1 MVGEIPL
8 IESALHEKNPALKE
22 VFEGMF
28 KGRLPSHSE
37 YIPRTTVDTFGPKSL
52 HLTLTDR
59 PTTRNLNAA
68 AGSYRAKWSDR
79 SETIKVIQDS
89 LKIDIEQTE
98 VSYMSGQD
106 PIDLNLRQYGRDL
119 LALENELILTG
130 DPTADDTVPSGLQ
143 FRFNNDAT
151 LIGQAV
157 DAGDLDIDADDT
169 SRFAFL
175 EFLDESHELCG
186 GGVVDIM
193 CMNRQT
199 WRKFRAALRVLR
211 ILDNHQD
218 QFDRMVNTYNGAMFC
233 NPGLRP
239 ENQLSAAPA
248 GQIIPV
254 DTTTSV
260 FGDANTTPIYNISH
274 KGKEGLRV
282 LQVHGL
288 KTDRLGRNPENVTEV
303 VVDMR
308 STLGLF
314 LPTKFC
320 VSLLDGLNVI

>member
-1 MVGEIPL
+1 MVGQIPL

-22 VFEGMF
+22 VYEGMF
-28 KGRLPSHSE
+28 RGRLPAPAE
-37 YIPRTTVDTFGPKSL
+37 YIPRVTVDTFGPKSL
-52 HLTLTDR
+52 HLTHTDR

-119 LALENELILTG
+119 LALENELLLTG
-130 DPTADDTVPSGLQ
+130 NPLADDTVPAGLL

-151 LIGQAV
+151 LITQAV
-157 DAGDLDIDADDT
+157 DAGNLDIDGSDT
-169 SRFAFL
+169 NRFSFL
-175 EFLDESHELCG
+175 EKLDESHELCG
-186 GGVVDIM
+186 GGQVDIM

-199 WRKFRAALRVLR
+199 WRKFRAALRVLK
-211 ILDNHQD
+211 ILDTTQD
-218 QFDRMVNTYNGAMFC
+218 QFDRQVMSYNGAMFC
-233 NPGLRP
+233 NPGMKP
-239 ENQLSAAPA
+239 EYQLTSAAA
-248 GQIIPV
+248 GQIIPS
-254 DTTTSV
+254 DTTTSI
-260 FGDANTTPIYNISH
+260 FGDASTTPIFNISH
-274 KGKEGLRV
+274 KGKEGLKT

-288 KTDRLGRNPENVTEV
+288 KTDRLGRNPENVTEI

-308 STLGLF
+308 STYGIF
-314 LPTKFC
+314 LPTKYC

>member
-22 VFEGMF
+22 VYEGMF
-28 KGRLPSHSE
+28 RGRLPSPIE

-79 SETIKVIQDS
+79 SETIKVIQDA

-106 PIDLNLRQYGRDL
+106 PIDLNLRQYGKDL
-119 LALENELILTG
+119 LALENELLLTG
-130 DPTADDTVPSGLQ
+130 NPSADDTVPAGLLY
-143 FRFNNDAT
+143 RFNNDAT
-151 LIGQAV
+151 LIGQGV
-157 DAGDLDIDADDT
+157 DAEDLDIDADDA
-169 SRFAFL
+169 SRFQFL
-175 EFLDESHELCG
+175 EDLDESHELCG
-186 GGVVDIM
+186 GGKVDQM

-218 QFDRMVNTYNGAMFC
+218 QFDRMVQTYNGAMFC
-233 NPGLRP
+233 NPGQVP
-239 ENQLSAAPA
+239 QGQLTSAESQ
-248 GQIIPV
+248 QIIPS
-254 DTTTSV
+254 DTLTSI
-260 FGDANTTPIYNISH
+260 FGDANTTPIFNISH
-274 KGKEGLRV
+274 TGKEGLRV

-308 STLGLF
+308 STFGLF

>member
-22 VFEGMF
+22 VYEGMF

-59 PTTRNLNAA
+59 PTTRNLNAP

-130 DPTADDTVPSGLQ
+130 DPSADDTVPAGLQ

-157 DAGDLDIDADDT
+157 DANNLDIDASDAN
-169 SRFAFL
+169 RFSFL